1 MTRRNTGYGDAA
13 PVHKVTSR
21 NPAAPAQTFFILQHS
36 SHFSCGPAWLL
47 ESYISLRQKI
57 FPSITVIQD
66 ADVSAIDEQLDTAE
80 PQPVVTKACARAV
93 IDDELLSLFR

>member
-13 PVHKVTSR
+13 PVHNVPSR

-47 ESYISLRQKI
+47 ESYIALRQTI
-57 FPSITVIQD
+57 FPSITVIQTRMSLPSTNNL
-66 ADVSAIDEQLDTAE
+66 VPPSLSQSSPE
-80 PQPVVTKACARAV
+80 PVRGP
-93 IDDELLSLFR
+93 